1 MGNRSIFSSVYKL
14 KGVITVVRE
23 DFSTIVR
30 KIRIFSGVVLFAY
43 VIMHLS
49 NHSLNIFSIELADN
63 VRKNYFSVIWQHPI
77 GLVLLYSSLIAHLI
91 LGFSSIL
98 TRKSFKMS
106 FKDWA
111 QIIFPILALLF
122 LAQHIAASFI
132 ITKVF
137 GGSETYSLLFAAISS
152 SETSQMILDAI
163 FYSLM
168 IIFIWTHGV
177 IGLDAYLKQQ
187 AVHHG
192 KFLFYIRY
200 PSIFKFIY
208 WIVPTG
214 AVFGWIFGLREMS
227 FIAQIKSY
235 ELATTVPMYFQS
247 IFIKHIPMQAF
258 PVVMAIEPIVMK
270 YYPLFILFVVLVCV
284 LNVVRARFFG
294 RITVSYPG
302 GESVSI
308 PKGTSVLEASRN
320 GGIPHQSVCGGRG
333 RCTTC
338 RIKVTSYDGTLTAP
352 SAHEIKAIERVGL
365 DDNVRLACQLKP
377 TSNISV
383 QPLLNPE
390 NTLETVRSA
399 RALTGK
405 EQETVVLFV
414 DLRDFTKLSEKK
426 LPYDVVYILNKYYAV
441 CGEIIEKNGGRLDKF
456 IGDGI
461 MAIFDANSA
470 SNVNSK
476 NALVSANAISKS
488 MKTLNSE
495 MKTDFSEDMR
505 FGMGIHAGSMI
516 VGMMG
521 YGKTVTETAV
531 GDNVNIAA
539 RLEELTKTYKCEL
552 VVSKYVADK
561 ANIDTKK
568 MKPKTVDIRG
578 RKEVLE
584 VFTFEKAA
592 DVPV

>member
-1 MGNRSIFSSVYKL
+1 MV
-14 KGVITVVRE
+14 
-23 DFSTIVR
+23 
-30 KIRIFSGVVLFAY
+30 
-43 VIMHLS
+43 
-49 NHSLNIFSIELADN
+49 
-63 VRKNYFSVIWQHPI
+63 PI
-77 GLVLLYSSLIAHLI
+77 GAVL
-91 LGFSSIL
+91 
-98 TRKSFKMS
+98 
-106 FKDWA
+106 
-111 QIIFPILALLF
+111 
-122 LAQHIAASFI
+122 
-132 ITKVF
+132 
-137 GGSETYSLLFAAISS
+137 
-152 SETSQMILDAI
+152 
-163 FYSLM
+163 
-168 IIFIWTHGV
+168 
-177 IGLDAYLKQQ
+177 
-187 AVHHG
+187 
-192 KFLFYIRY
+192 
-200 PSIFKFIY
+200 
-208 WIVPTG
+208 
-214 AVFGWIFGLREMS
+214 GWLSGLRNMS
-227 FIAQIKSY
+227 FIAQIQSF
-235 ELATTVPMYFQS
+235 ELDMPIPNYLGSIIFKFVPQE
-247 IFIKHIPMQAF
+247 AF
-258 PVVMAIEPIVMK
+258 PVLLQIEPIVMK
-270 YYPLFILFVVLVCV
+270 YYPIFVLFVILVCIF
-284 LNVVRARFFG
+284 NVIRARFFG
-294 RITVSYPG
+294 RIIVSYPG
-302 GESVSI
+302 GETVSI
-308 PKGTSVLEASRN
+308 PKGTSVLEASRK
-320 GGIPHQSVCGGRG
+320 GKIPHQSVCGGRG

-338 RIKVTSYDGTLTAP
+338 RVKVTANEGTLTSP

-365 DDNVRLACQLKP
+365 DDNVRLACQLRP

-461 MAIFDANSA
+461 MAIFDVSSD

-592 DVPV
+592 DIPV

>member
-1 MGNRSIFSSVYKL
+1 MA
-14 KGVITVVRE
+14 RE
-23 DFSTIVR
+23 DFSTIIR
-30 KIRIFSGVVLFAY
+30 KIRIFSGVILFAY
-43 VIMHLS
+43 VLMHLS
-49 NHSLNIFSIELADN
+49 NHSLNIFSIDLADN
-63 VRKNYFSVIWQHPI
+63 IRERYFAVIWQHPF
-77 GLVLLYSSLIAHLI
+77 GLVLLYLSLFAHLI
-91 LGFSSIL
+91 LGFLSVL

-106 FKDWA
+106 VKDWV

-132 ITKVF
+132 ITKIF
-137 GGSETYSLLFAAISS
+137 GGSETYSLLFAAIGSGEKS
-152 SETSQMILDAI
+152 AMIMDAV

-192 KFLFYIRY
+192 KYSFYMNY
-200 PSIFKFIY
+200 PSFFKFVY
-208 WIVPTG
+208 WIIPIG
-214 AVFGWIFGLREMS
+214 AVLGWLSGLRDMS
-227 FIAQIKSY
+227 FIAQIKSL
-235 ELATTVPMYFQS
+235 ELGIPAQNYFGS
-247 IFIKHIPMQAF
+247 IIMKHIPVEAF
-258 PVVMAIEPIVMK
+258 PVVLAVEPIVMK
-270 YYPLFILFVVLVCV
+270 YYPLVILFVVLVCIF
-284 LNVVRARFFG
+284 NIVRARFFG
-294 RITVSYPG
+294 RIVVNYPG

-308 PKGTSVLEASRN
+308 PKGTTVLEASRM

-338 RIKVTSYDGTLTAP
+338 RIKVTGYEAMLPAP
-352 SAHEIKAIERVGL
+352 SGHEIKAIERVGL
-365 DDNVRLACQLKP
+365 DDKVRLACQLKP

-383 QPLLNPE
+383 QPLLNPD

-461 MAIFDANSA
+461 MAIFDAESKTD
-470 SNVNSK
+470 VNSR
-476 NALVSANAISKS
+476 NAVISANEISKS

-495 MKTDFSEDMR
+495 LKTDFSEDMR

-539 RLEELTKTYKCEL
+539 RLEELSKTYRCEL

-561 ANIDTKK
+561 ARVDTNKL
-568 MKPKTVDIRG
+568 KPKLVDIRG
-578 RKEVLE
+578 RKEALE
-584 VFTFEKAA
+584 VFTFENAA
-592 DVPV
+592 DILV

>member
-1 MGNRSIFSSVYKL
+1 M
-14 KGVITVVRE
+14 VRE
-23 DFSTIVR
+23 DFSTIIR
-30 KIRIFSGVVLFAY
+30 KIRIFSGVILFAY
-43 VIMHLS
+43 VLMHLS
-49 NHSLNIFSIELADN
+49 NHSLNIFSIDLADN
-63 VRKNYFSVIWQHPI
+63 IRERYFAVIWQHPI
-77 GLVLLYSSLIAHLI
+77 GLVLLYLSLFAHLI
-91 LGFSSIL
+91 LGFSSVL

-106 FKDWA
+106 VKDWV

-132 ITKVF
+132 ITKIF
-137 GGSETYSLLFAAISS
+137 GGSETYSLLFAAIGSGEKS
-152 SETSQMILDAI
+152 VMIMDAV

-168 IIFIWTHGV
+168 IVFIWTHGV

-192 KFLFYIRY
+192 KYSFYMNY
-200 PSIFKFIY
+200 PSFFKFVY
-208 WIVPTG
+208 WIIPIG
-214 AVFGWIFGLREMS
+214 AVLGWLSGLRDMS
-227 FIAQIKSY
+227 FIAQIKSL
-235 ELATTVPMYFQS
+235 ELGVPAQNYFGS
-247 IFIKHIPMQAF
+247 IIMKHIPVEAF
-258 PVVMAIEPIVMK
+258 PVVLAVEPIVMK
-270 YYPLFILFVVLVCV
+270 YYPLFILFVVLVCIF
-284 LNVVRARFFG
+284 NIVRARFFG
-294 RITVSYPG
+294 RIVVNYPG

-308 PKGTSVLEASRN
+308 PKGTTVLEASRM

-338 RIKVTSYDGTLTAP
+338 RIKVTGYEAMLPAP
-352 SAHEIKAIERVGL
+352 SGHEIKAIERVGL
-365 DDNVRLACQLKP
+365 DDKVRLACQLKP

-383 QPLLNPE
+383 QPLLNPD

-461 MAIFDANSA
+461 MAIFDAESKTD
-470 SNVNSK
+470 VNSR
-476 NALVSANAISKS
+476 NAVISANEISKS

-495 MKTDFSEDMR
+495 LKTDFSEDMR

-539 RLEELTKTYKCEL
+539 RLEELSKTYRCEL
-552 VVSKYVADK
+552 VVSKYVVDK
-561 ANIDTKK
+561 ARVDTNKL
-568 MKPKTVDIRG
+568 KPKLVDIRG
-578 RKEVLE
+578 RKEALE
-584 VFTFEKAA
+584 VFTFENAA
-592 DVPV
+592 DILV

>member
-1 MGNRSIFSSVYKL
+1 M
-14 KGVITVVRE
+14 VRE
-23 DFSTIVR
+23 DFSTIIR
-30 KIRIFSGVVLFAY
+30 KIRIISGSILFAY
-43 VIMHLS
+43 VIMHLL
-49 NHSLNIFSIELADN
+49 NHSINIFSIDLADA
-63 VRKNYFSVIWQHPI
+63 VRSSYFHPVWQNPV
-77 GLVLLYSSLIAHLI
+77 GLVLLYGSFVAHMI

-98 TRKSFKMS
+98 TRKSFKMKA
-106 FKDWA
+106 KDWI
-111 QIIFPILALLF
+111 QIIFPVLALLF
-122 LAQHIAASFI
+122 LLQHIAASFA
-132 ITKVF
+132 ITKIF
-137 GGSETYSLLFAAISS
+137 GGEESYSLLFAVMNTDPPSEIIIGAI
-152 SETSQMILDAI
+152 L
-163 FYSLM
+163 FSLM
-168 IIFIWTHGV
+168 TIFIWVHGV

-187 AVHHG
+187 AVHHNRFG
-192 KFLFYIRY
+192 FYLRFPSLFR
-200 PSIFKFIY
+200 FIY
-208 WIVPTG
+208 WVVPIC
-214 AVFGWIFGLREMS
+214 AVLGWLSGLRNMS
-227 FIAQIKSY
+227 FIAQIQSF
-235 ELATTVPMYFQS
+235 ELDMPIPNYLGSIIFKFVPQE
-247 IFIKHIPMQAF
+247 AF
-258 PVVMAIEPIVMK
+258 PVLLQIEPIVMK
-270 YYPLFILFVVLVCV
+270 YYPIFVLFVILVCIF
-284 LNVVRARFFG
+284 NVIRARFFG
-294 RITVSYPG
+294 RIIVSYPG
-302 GESVSI
+302 GETVSI
-308 PKGTSVLEASRN
+308 PKGTSVLEASRK
-320 GGIPHQSVCGGRG
+320 GKIPHQSVCGGRG

-338 RIKVTSYDGTLTAP
+338 RVKITANEGTLTSP

-365 DDNVRLACQLKP
+365 DDNVRLACQLRP

-461 MAIFDANSA
+461 MAIFDVSSD

-568 MKPKTVDIRG
+568 MKSRTVDIRG

-592 DVPV
+592 DIPV

>member
-1 MGNRSIFSSVYKL
+1 M
-14 KGVITVVRE
+14 VRE
-23 DFSTIVR
+23 DFSTIIR
-30 KIRIFSGVVLFAY
+30 KIRIISGSILFAY
-43 VIMHLS
+43 VIMHLL
-49 NHSLNIFSIELADN
+49 NHSINIFSIDLADA
-63 VRKNYFSVIWQHPI
+63 VRSSYFHPVWQNPV
-77 GLVLLYSSLIAHLI
+77 GLVLLYGSFVAHMI

-98 TRKSFKMS
+98 TRKSFKMKA
-106 FKDWA
+106 KDWI
-111 QIIFPILALLF
+111 QIIFPVLALLF
-122 LAQHIAASFI
+122 LLQHIAASFA
-132 ITKVF
+132 ITKIF
-137 GGSETYSLLFAAISS
+137 GGEESYSLLFAVMNTDPLSEIIIGAI
-152 SETSQMILDAI
+152 L
-163 FYSLM
+163 FSLM
-168 IIFIWTHGV
+168 TIFIWVHGV

-187 AVHHG
+187 AVHHNRFG
-192 KFLFYIRY
+192 FYLRFPSLFR
-200 PSIFKFIY
+200 FIY
-208 WIVPTG
+208 WVVPIG
-214 AVFGWIFGLREMS
+214 AVLGWLSGLRNMS
-227 FIAQIKSY
+227 FIAQIQSF
-235 ELATTVPMYFQS
+235 ELDMPIPNYLGSIIFKFVPQE
-247 IFIKHIPMQAF
+247 AF
-258 PVVMAIEPIVMK
+258 PVLLQIEPIVMK
-270 YYPLFILFVVLVCV
+270 YYPIFVLFVILVCIF
-284 LNVVRARFFG
+284 NVIRARFFG
-294 RITVSYPG
+294 RIIVSYPG
-302 GESVSI
+302 GETVSI
-308 PKGTSVLEASRN
+308 PKGTSVLEASRK
-320 GGIPHQSVCGGRG
+320 GKIPHQSVCGGRG

-338 RIKVTSYDGTLTAP
+338 RVKVTANEGTLTSP

-365 DDNVRLACQLKP
+365 DDNVRLACQLRP

-461 MAIFDANSA
+461 MAIFDVSSD

-476 NALVSANAISKS
+476 NALVSANAISKR

-592 DVPV
+592 DIPV

>member
-1 MGNRSIFSSVYKL
+1 M
-14 KGVITVVRE
+14 VRE
-23 DFSTIVR
+23 DFSTIIR
-30 KIRIFSGVVLFAY
+30 KIRIFSGVVLFLY

-63 VRKNYFSVIWQHPI
+63 VREKYFAVIWQHPA
-77 GLVLLYSSLIAHLI
+77 GLVLLYLSLFAHLI
-91 LGFSSIL
+91 LGFSSVL
-98 TRKSFKMS
+98 RRKSFKMS
-106 FKDWA
+106 FKDWV

-132 ITKVF
+132 ITKIF
-137 GGSETYSLLFAAISS
+137 GGSETYSLLFAAIGSGEKS
-152 SETSQMILDAI
+152 AMIMDAI

-168 IIFIWTHGV
+168 IVFIWTHGV

-192 KFLFYIRY
+192 KYSFYMNY
-200 PSIFKFIY
+200 PSIFKFLY
-208 WIVPTG
+208 WIIPTG
-214 AVFGWIFGLREMS
+214 AVLGWLSGLRDMS
-227 FIAQIKSY
+227 FIAQIKAL
-235 ELATTVPMYFQS
+235 ELDITAQNYLGS
-247 IFIKHIPMQAF
+247 IIMKHIPVEAF
-258 PVVMAIEPIVMK
+258 PVVLAIEPVVMK
-270 YYPLFILFVVLVCV
+270 YYPLFILFVVLVSAF
-284 LNVVRARFFG
+284 NVARARFFG
-294 RITVSYPG
+294 HIVVNYPA
-302 GESVSI
+302 GETVSI
-308 PKGTSVLEASRN
+308 PKGTTVLEASRM

-338 RIKVTSYDGTLTAP
+338 RVKVTAHDGTLPAP
-352 SAHEIKAIERVGL
+352 NAHEIKAIERVGL
-365 DDNVRLACQLKP
+365 DDNVRLACQLRP
-377 TSNISV
+377 TNNISV

-405 EQETVVLFV
+405 EQETVILFV

-461 MAIFDANSA
+461 MAIFD
-470 SNVNSK
+470 VNSK
-476 NALVSANAISKS
+476 TDINSRNAVISANEISKS
-488 MKTLNSE
+488 MKVLNSE
-495 MKTDFSEDMR
+495 LKTDFSEDMR

-539 RLEELTKTYKCEL
+539 RLEELSKTYRCEL

-561 ANIDTKK
+561 AKIDIDKL
-568 MKPKTVDIRG
+568 KPKLVDIRG
-578 RKEVLE
+578 RKEALE
-584 VFTFEKAA
+584 VFTFENAA
-592 DVPV
+592 DILV

>member
-1 MGNRSIFSSVYKL
+1 M
-14 KGVITVVRE
+14 VRE
-23 DFSTIVR
+23 DFSTIIR
-30 KIRIFSGVVLFAY
+30 KIRIFSGVILFAY
-43 VIMHLS
+43 VLMHLS
-49 NHSLNIFSIELADN
+49 NHSLNIFSIDLADN
-63 VRKNYFSVIWQHPI
+63 IRERYFAVIWQHPV
-77 GLVLLYSSLIAHLI
+77 GLVLLYLSLFAHLI
-91 LGFSSIL
+91 LGFSSVL

-106 FKDWA
+106 VKDWV

-132 ITKVF
+132 ITKIF
-137 GGSETYSLLFAAISS
+137 GGSETYSLLFAAIGSGEKS
-152 SETSQMILDAI
+152 VMIMDAV

-168 IIFIWTHGV
+168 TVFIWTHGV

-192 KFLFYIRY
+192 KYSFYMNY
-200 PSIFKFIY
+200 PSFFKFVY
-208 WIVPTG
+208 WIIPIG
-214 AVFGWIFGLREMS
+214 AVLGWLSGLRDMS
-227 FIAQIKSY
+227 FIAQIKSL
-235 ELATTVPMYFQS
+235 ELGIPAQNYFGS
-247 IFIKHIPMQAF
+247 IIMKHIPVEAF
-258 PVVMAIEPIVMK
+258 PVVLAVEPIVMK
-270 YYPLFILFVVLVCV
+270 YYPLFILFVVLVCIF
-284 LNVVRARFFG
+284 NIVRARFFG
-294 RITVSYPG
+294 RIVVNYPG

-308 PKGTSVLEASRN
+308 PKGTTVLEASRM

-338 RIKVTSYDGTLTAP
+338 RIKVTGYEAMLPAP
-352 SAHEIKAIERVGL
+352 SGHEIKAIERVGL
-365 DDNVRLACQLKP
+365 DDKVRLACQLKP

-383 QPLLNPE
+383 QPLLNPD

-461 MAIFDANSA
+461 MAIFDAESKTD
-470 SNVNSK
+470 VNSR
-476 NALVSANAISKS
+476 NAVISANEISKS

-495 MKTDFSEDMR
+495 LKTDFSEDMR

-539 RLEELTKTYKCEL
+539 RLEELSKTYRCEL

-561 ANIDTKK
+561 ARVDTDKL
-568 MKPKTVDIRG
+568 KPKLVDIRG
-578 RKEVLE
+578 RKEALE
-584 VFTFEKAA
+584 VFTFENAA
-592 DVPV
+592 DILV

>member
-1 MGNRSIFSSVYKL
+1 M
-14 KGVITVVRE
+14 VRE
-23 DFSTIVR
+23 DFSTIIR
-30 KIRIFSGVVLFAY
+30 KIRIISGSILFAY
-43 VIMHLS
+43 VIMHLL
-49 NHSLNIFSIELADN
+49 NHSINIFSIDLADA
-63 VRKNYFSVIWQHPI
+63 VRSSYFHPVWQNPV
-77 GLVLLYSSLIAHLI
+77 GLVLLYGSFVAHMI

-98 TRKSFKMS
+98 TRKSFKMKA
-106 FKDWA
+106 KDWI
-111 QIIFPILALLF
+111 QIIFPVLALLF
-122 LAQHIAASFI
+122 LLQHIAASFA
-132 ITKVF
+132 ITKIF
-137 GGSETYSLLFAAISS
+137 GGEESYSLLFAVMNTDSPSEIIIGAI
-152 SETSQMILDAI
+152 L
-163 FYSLM
+163 FSLM
-168 IIFIWTHGV
+168 TIFIWVHGV

-187 AVHHG
+187 AVHHNRFG
-192 KFLFYIRY
+192 FYLRFPSLFR
-200 PSIFKFIY
+200 FIY
-208 WIVPTG
+208 WVVPIG
-214 AVFGWIFGLREMS
+214 AVRGWLSGLRNMS
-227 FIAQIKSY
+227 FIAQIQSF
-235 ELATTVPMYFQS
+235 ELDMPIPNYLGSIIFKFVPQE
-247 IFIKHIPMQAF
+247 AF
-258 PVVMAIEPIVMK
+258 PVLLQIEPIVMK
-270 YYPLFILFVVLVCV
+270 YYPIFVLFVILVCIF
-284 LNVVRARFFG
+284 NVIRARFFG
-294 RITVSYPG
+294 RIIVSYPG
-302 GESVSI
+302 GETVSI
-308 PKGTSVLEASRN
+308 PKGTSVLEASRK
-320 GGIPHQSVCGGRG
+320 GKIPHQSVCGGRG

-338 RIKVTSYDGTLTAP
+338 RVKVTANEATLTSP

-365 DDNVRLACQLKP
+365 DDNVRLACQLRP
-377 TSNISV
+377 TSDMSV

-461 MAIFDANSA
+461 MAIFDVSSEA
-470 SNVNSK
+470 NVNSK
-476 NALVSANAISKS
+476 NALGSANAISKS

-568 MKPKTVDIRG
+568 MKPKTEDIRG

-592 DVPV
+592 DIPV

>member
-1 MGNRSIFSSVYKL
+1 M
-14 KGVITVVRE
+14 VRE
-23 DFSTIVR
+23 DFSTIIR
-30 KIRIFSGVVLFAY
+30 KIRIISGSILFAY
-43 VIMHLS
+43 VIMHLL
-49 NHSLNIFSIELADN
+49 NHSINIFSIDLADA
-63 VRKNYFSVIWQHPI
+63 VRSSYFHPVWQNPV
-77 GLVLLYSSLIAHLI
+77 GLVLLYGSFVAHMI

-98 TRKSFKMS
+98 TRKSFKMKA
-106 FKDWA
+106 KDWI
-111 QIIFPILALLF
+111 QIIFPVLALLF
-122 LAQHIAASFI
+122 LLQHIAASFA
-132 ITKVF
+132 ITKIF
-137 GGSETYSLLFAAISS
+137 GGEESYSLLFAVMNTDPPSEIIIGAI
-152 SETSQMILDAI
+152 L
-163 FYSLM
+163 FSLM
-168 IIFIWTHGV
+168 TIFIWVHGV

-187 AVHHG
+187 AVHHNRFG
-192 KFLFYIRY
+192 FYLRFPSLFR
-200 PSIFKFIY
+200 FIY
-208 WIVPTG
+208 WVVPIG
-214 AVFGWIFGLREMS
+214 AVLGWFSGLRNMS
-227 FIAQIKSY
+227 FIAQIQSF
-235 ELATTVPMYFQS
+235 ELDMPIPNYLGSIIFKFVPQE
-247 IFIKHIPMQAF
+247 AF
-258 PVVMAIEPIVMK
+258 PVLLQIEPIVMK
-270 YYPLFILFVVLVCV
+270 YYPIFVLFVILVCIF
-284 LNVVRARFFG
+284 NVIRARFFG
-294 RITVSYPG
+294 RIIVSYPG
-302 GESVSI
+302 GETVSI
-308 PKGTSVLEASRN
+308 PKGTSVLEASRK
-320 GGIPHQSVCGGRG
+320 GKIPHQSVCGGRG

-338 RIKVTSYDGTLTAP
+338 RVKVTANEGTLTSP

-461 MAIFDANSA
+461 MAIFDVSTD

-592 DVPV
+592 DIPV

>member
-1 MGNRSIFSSVYKL
+1 M
-14 KGVITVVRE
+14 VRE
-23 DFSTIVR
+23 DFSTIIR
-30 KIRIFSGVVLFAY
+30 KIRIFSGVILFAY
-43 VIMHLS
+43 VLMHLS
-49 NHSLNIFSIELADN
+49 NHSLNIFSIDLADN
-63 VRKNYFSVIWQHPI
+63 IRERYFAVIWQHPV
-77 GLVLLYSSLIAHLI
+77 GLVLLYLSLFAHLI
-91 LGFSSIL
+91 LGFSSVL

-106 FKDWA
+106 VKDWV

-132 ITKVF
+132 ITKIF
-137 GGSETYSLLFAAISS
+137 GGSETYSLLFAAIGSGEKS
-152 SETSQMILDAI
+152 AMIMDAV

-168 IIFIWTHGV
+168 IVFIWTHGV

-192 KFLFYIRY
+192 KYSFYMNY
-200 PSIFKFIY
+200 PSFFKFVY
-208 WIVPTG
+208 WIIPIG
-214 AVFGWIFGLREMS
+214 AVLGWLSGLRDMS
-227 FIAQIKSY
+227 FIAQIKSL
-235 ELATTVPMYFQS
+235 ELGIPAQNYFGS
-247 IFIKHIPMQAF
+247 IIMKHIPVEAF
-258 PVVMAIEPIVMK
+258 PVVLAVEPIVMK
-270 YYPLFILFVVLVCV
+270 YYPLFILFVVLVCIF
-284 LNVVRARFFG
+284 NIVRARFFG
-294 RITVSYPG
+294 RIVVNYPG

-308 PKGTSVLEASRN
+308 PKGTTVLEASRM

-338 RIKVTSYDGTLTAP
+338 RIKVTGYEAMLPAP
-352 SAHEIKAIERVGL
+352 SGHEIKAIERVGL
-365 DDNVRLACQLKP
+365 DDKVRLACQLKP
-377 TSNISV
+377 TSNVSV
-383 QPLLNPE
+383 QPLLNPD

-461 MAIFDANSA
+461 MAIFDAESKTD
-470 SNVNSK
+470 VNSR
-476 NALVSANAISKS
+476 NAVISANEISKS

-495 MKTDFSEDMR
+495 LKTDFSEDMR

-539 RLEELTKTYKCEL
+539 RLEELSKTYRCEL

-561 ANIDTKK
+561 AKVDTVKL
-568 MKPKTVDIRG
+568 KPKLVDIRG
-578 RKEVLE
+578 RKEALE
-584 VFTFEKAA
+584 VFTFENAA
-592 DVPV
+592 DISV

>member
-1 MGNRSIFSSVYKL
+1 M
-14 KGVITVVRE
+14 VRE
-23 DFSTIVR
+23 DFSTIIR
-30 KIRIFSGVVLFAY
+30 KIRIFSGVILFAY
-43 VIMHLS
+43 VLMHLS
-49 NHSLNIFSIELADN
+49 NHSLNIFSIDLADN
-63 VRKNYFSVIWQHPI
+63 IRERYFAVIWQHPV
-77 GLVLLYSSLIAHLI
+77 GLVLLYLSLFAHLI
-91 LGFSSIL
+91 LGFSSVL

-106 FKDWA
+106 VKDWV

-132 ITKVF
+132 ITKIF
-137 GGSETYSLLFAAISS
+137 GGTETYSLLFAAIGSGEKS
-152 SETSQMILDAI
+152 VMIMDAV

-168 IIFIWTHGV
+168 TVFIWTHGV

-192 KFLFYIRY
+192 KYSFYMNY
-200 PSIFKFIY
+200 PSFFKFVY
-208 WIVPTG
+208 WIIPIG
-214 AVFGWIFGLREMS
+214 AVLGWLSGLRDMS
-227 FIAQIKSY
+227 FIAQIKSL
-235 ELATTVPMYFQS
+235 ELGIPAQNYFGS
-247 IFIKHIPMQAF
+247 IIMKHIPVEAF
-258 PVVMAIEPIVMK
+258 PVVLAVEPIVMK
-270 YYPLFILFVVLVCV
+270 YYPLFILFVVLVCIF
-284 LNVVRARFFG
+284 NIVRARFFG
-294 RITVSYPG
+294 RIVVNYPG

-308 PKGTSVLEASRN
+308 PKGTTVLEASRM

-338 RIKVTSYDGTLTAP
+338 RIKVTGYEAMLPAP
-352 SAHEIKAIERVGL
+352 SGHEIKAIERVGL
-365 DDNVRLACQLKP
+365 DDKVRLACQLKP

-383 QPLLNPE
+383 QPLLNPD

-461 MAIFDANSA
+461 MAIFDAESKTD
-470 SNVNSK
+470 VNSR
-476 NALVSANAISKS
+476 NAVISANEISKS

-495 MKTDFSEDMR
+495 LKTDFSEDMR

-539 RLEELTKTYKCEL
+539 RLEELSKTYRCEL

-561 ANIDTKK
+561 ARVDTDKL
-568 MKPKTVDIRG
+568 KPKLVDIRG
-578 RKEVLE
+578 RKEALE
-584 VFTFEKAA
+584 VFTFENAA
-592 DVPV
+592 DILV

>member
-1 MGNRSIFSSVYKL
+1 M
-14 KGVITVVRE
+14 VRE
-23 DFSTIVR
+23 DFSTIIR
-30 KIRIFSGVVLFAY
+30 KIRIFSGVILFAY
-43 VIMHLS
+43 VLMHLS
-49 NHSLNIFSIELADN
+49 NHSLNIFSIDLADN
-63 VRKNYFSVIWQHPI
+63 IRERYFAVIWQHPV
-77 GLVLLYSSLIAHLI
+77 GLVLLYLSLFAHLI
-91 LGFSSIL
+91 LGFSSVL

-106 FKDWA
+106 VKDWV

-132 ITKVF
+132 ITKIF
-137 GGSETYSLLFAAISS
+137 GGSETYSLLFAAIGSGEKS
-152 SETSQMILDAI
+152 VMIMDAV

-168 IIFIWTHGV
+168 TVFIWTHGV

-192 KFLFYIRY
+192 KYSFYMNY
-200 PSIFKFIY
+200 PSFFKFVY
-208 WIVPTG
+208 WIIPIG
-214 AVFGWIFGLREMS
+214 AVLGWLSGLRDMS
-227 FIAQIKSY
+227 FIAQIKSL
-235 ELATTVPMYFQS
+235 ELGIPAQNYFGS
-247 IFIKHIPMQAF
+247 IIMKHIPVEAF
-258 PVVMAIEPIVMK
+258 PVVLAIEPIVMK
-270 YYPLFILFVVLVCV
+270 YYPLFILFVVLVCIF
-284 LNVVRARFFG
+284 NIVRARFFG
-294 RITVSYPG
+294 RIVVNYPG

-308 PKGTSVLEASRN
+308 PKGTTVLEASRM

-338 RIKVTSYDGTLTAP
+338 RIKVTDYEAMLPAP
-352 SAHEIKAIERVGL
+352 SGHEIKAIERVGL
-365 DDNVRLACQLKP
+365 DDKVRLACQLKP

-383 QPLLNPE
+383 QPLLNPD

-461 MAIFDANSA
+461 MAIFDAESKTD
-470 SNVNSK
+470 VNSR
-476 NALVSANAISKS
+476 NAVISANEISKS

-495 MKTDFSEDMR
+495 LKTDFSEDMR

-539 RLEELTKTYKCEL
+539 RLEELSKTYRCEL

-561 ANIDTKK
+561 ARVDTDKL
-568 MKPKTVDIRG
+568 KPKLVDIRG
-578 RKEVLE
+578 RKEALE
-584 VFTFEKAA
+584 VFTFENAA
-592 DVPV
+592 DILV

>member
-1 MGNRSIFSSVYKL
+1 MFK
-14 KGVITVVRE
+14 E
-23 DFSTIVR
+23 DFSTIIR
-30 KIRIFSGVVLFAY
+30 KIRILSGMILFAY

-63 VRKNYFSVIWQHPI
+63 VRENYFAVIWQHPI
-77 GLVLLYSSLIAHLI
+77 GLVLLYSSLFAHLI
-91 LGFSSIL
+91 LGFSSVL

-106 FKDWA
+106 FKDWV

-152 SETSQMILDAI
+152 SETSQMIMDAI

-192 KFLFYIRY
+192 KYSFYISY

-235 ELATTVPMYFQS
+235 EIATTVPMYFQS
-247 IFIKHIPMQAF
+247 IFMKHIPMEAF
-258 PVVMAIEPIVMK
+258 PVVMAIEPIVRK
-270 YYPLFILFVVLVCV
+270 YYPLFVLFVVVVCV

-294 RITVSYPG
+294 RIIVSYPG
-302 GESVSI
+302 GESVSV
-308 PKGTSVLEASRN
+308 PKGTSVLEASRI
-320 GGIPHQSVCGGRG
+320 GKIPHQSICGGRG

-338 RIKVTSYDGTLTAP
+338 RIKVLSHEGEIP
-352 SAHEIKAIERVGL
+352 KPNFHEIKAIERVGL

-377 TSNISV
+377 ANSITV
-383 QPLLNPE
+383 LPLLNPE
-390 NTLETVRSA
+390 NQLETARSA

-405 EQETVVLFV
+405 EQETVILFV

-461 MAIFDANSA
+461 MAIFDASDSSSENCSNAVNSA
-470 SNVNSK
+470 SEISK
-476 NALVSANAISKS
+476 N

-495 MKTDFSEDMR
+495 MRVDFSEEMR
-505 FGMGIHAGSMI
+505 FGMGIHAGSTI
-516 VGMMG
+516 VGLMG
-521 YGKTVTETAV
+521 YGRTVTETAV
-531 GDNVNIAA
+531 GDNVNIAS
-539 RLEELTKTYKCEL
+539 RLEELTKRYKCEL
-552 VVSKYVADK
+552 AISKYVADK
-561 ANIDTKK
+561 ANISNKK
-568 MKPKTVDIRG
+568 LNLKEVDIRG
-578 RKEVLE
+578 RKEKLE
-584 VFTFEKAA
+584 IVIIEDASELSLA
-592 DVPV
+592 PV

>member
-1 MGNRSIFSSVYKL
+1 M
-14 KGVITVVRE
+14 VRE
-23 DFSTIVR
+23 DFSTIIR
-30 KIRIFSGVVLFAY
+30 KIRIFSGSILFAY
-43 VIMHLS
+43 VIMHLL
-49 NHSLNIFSIELADN
+49 NHSINIFSIDLADA
-63 VRKNYFSVIWQHPI
+63 VRSSYFHPVWQNPV
-77 GLVLLYSSLIAHLI
+77 GLVLLYGSFVAHMI

-98 TRKSFKMS
+98 TRKSFKMKA
-106 FKDWA
+106 KDWI

-122 LAQHIAASFI
+122 LLQHIAASFA
-132 ITKVF
+132 ITKIF
-137 GGSETYSLLFAAISS
+137 GGEESYSLLFAVMNTDPPSEIIIGAI
-152 SETSQMILDAI
+152 L
-163 FYSLM
+163 FSLM
-168 IIFIWTHGV
+168 TIFIWVHGV

-187 AVHHG
+187 AVHHNRFG
-192 KFLFYIRY
+192 FYLRFPSLFL
-200 PSIFKFIY
+200 FIY
-208 WIVPTG
+208 WVVPIG
-214 AVFGWIFGLREMS
+214 AVLGWLSGLRNMS
-227 FIAQIKSY
+227 FIAQIQSF
-235 ELATTVPMYFQS
+235 ELDMPIPNYLGSIIFKFVPQE
-247 IFIKHIPMQAF
+247 AF
-258 PVVMAIEPIVMK
+258 PVLLQIEPVVMK
-270 YYPLFILFVVLVCV
+270 YYPIFVLFVILVCIF
-284 LNVVRARFFG
+284 NVIRARFFG
-294 RITVSYPG
+294 RIIVSYPG
-302 GESVSI
+302 GETVSI
-308 PKGTSVLEASRN
+308 PKGTSVLEASRK
-320 GGIPHQSVCGGRG
+320 GKIPHQSVCGGRG

-338 RIKVTSYDGTLTAP
+338 RVKVTANEGTLTSP
-352 SAHEIKAIERVGL
+352 SVHEIKAIERTGL
-365 DDNVRLACQLKP
+365 DDNVRLACQLRP

-456 IGDGI
+456 IGDGV
-461 MAIFDANSA
+461 MAIFDVSSD

-592 DVPV
+592 DIPV

>member
-1 MGNRSIFSSVYKL
+1 M
-14 KGVITVVRE
+14 VRE
-23 DFSTIVR
+23 DFSTIIR
-30 KIRIFSGVVLFAY
+30 KIRIFSGVILFAY
-43 VIMHLS
+43 VLMHLS
-49 NHSLNIFSIELADN
+49 NHSLNIFSIDLADN
-63 VRKNYFSVIWQHPI
+63 IRERYFAVIWQHPI
-77 GLVLLYSSLIAHLI
+77 GLVLLYLSLFAHLI
-91 LGFSSIL
+91 LGFSSVL

-106 FKDWA
+106 VKDWV

-132 ITKVF
+132 ITKIF
-137 GGSETYSLLFAAISS
+137 GGSETYSLLFAAIGSGEKS
-152 SETSQMILDAI
+152 AMIMDAV

-168 IIFIWTHGV
+168 IVFIWTHGV

-192 KFLFYIRY
+192 KYSFYMNY
-200 PSIFKFIY
+200 PSFFKFVY
-208 WIVPTG
+208 WIIPIG
-214 AVFGWIFGLREMS
+214 AVLGWLSGLRDMS
-227 FIAQIKSY
+227 FIAQIKSL
-235 ELATTVPMYFQS
+235 ELGIPAQNYFGS
-247 IFIKHIPMQAF
+247 IIMKHIPVEAF
-258 PVVMAIEPIVMK
+258 PVVLAVEPIVMK
-270 YYPLFILFVVLVCV
+270 YYPLVILFVVLVCIF
-284 LNVVRARFFG
+284 NIVRARFFG
-294 RITVSYPG
+294 RIVVNYPG

-308 PKGTSVLEASRN
+308 PKGTTVLEASRM

-338 RIKVTSYDGTLTAP
+338 RIKVTGYEAMLPAP
-352 SAHEIKAIERVGL
+352 SGHEIKAIERVGL
-365 DDNVRLACQLKP
+365 DDKVRLACQLKP

-383 QPLLNPE
+383 QPLLNPD

-461 MAIFDANSA
+461 MAIFDAESKTD
-470 SNVNSK
+470 VNSR
-476 NALVSANAISKS
+476 NAVISANEISKS

-495 MKTDFSEDMR
+495 LKTDFSEDMR

-539 RLEELTKTYKCEL
+539 RLEELSKTYRCEL

-561 ANIDTKK
+561 ARVDTDKL
-568 MKPKTVDIRG
+568 KPKLVDIRG
-578 RKEVLE
+578 RKEALE
-584 VFTFEKAA
+584 VFTFENAA
-592 DVPV
+592 DILV

>member
-1 MGNRSIFSSVYKL
+1 
-14 KGVITVVRE
+14 
-23 DFSTIVR
+23 
-30 KIRIFSGVVLFAY
+30 VLGW
-43 VIMHLS
+43 LS
-49 NHSLNIFSIELADN
+49 
-63 VRKNYFSVIWQHPI
+63 
-77 GLVLLYSSLIAHLI
+77 
-91 LGFSSIL
+91 
-98 TRKSFKMS
+98 
-106 FKDWA
+106 
-111 QIIFPILALLF
+111 
-122 LAQHIAASFI
+122 
-132 ITKVF
+132 
-137 GGSETYSLLFAAISS
+137 
-152 SETSQMILDAI
+152 
-163 FYSLM
+163 
-168 IIFIWTHGV
+168 
-177 IGLDAYLKQQ
+177 
-187 AVHHG
+187 
-192 KFLFYIRY
+192 
-200 PSIFKFIY
+200 
-208 WIVPTG
+208 
-214 AVFGWIFGLREMS
+214 GLRNMS
-227 FIAQIKSY
+227 FIAQIQSF
-235 ELATTVPMYFQS
+235 ELDMPIPNYLGSIIFKFVPQE
-247 IFIKHIPMQAF
+247 AF
-258 PVVMAIEPIVMK
+258 PVLLQIEPIVMK
-270 YYPLFILFVVLVCV
+270 YYPIFVLFVILVCI
-284 LNVVRARFFG
+284 LNVIRARFFG
-294 RITVSYPG
+294 RIIVSYPG
-302 GESVSI
+302 GETVSI
-308 PKGTSVLEASRN
+308 PKGTSVLEASRK
-320 GGIPHQSVCGGRG
+320 GKIPHQSVCGGRG

-338 RIKVTSYDGTLTAP
+338 RVKVTANEGTLTSP

-365 DDNVRLACQLKP
+365 DDNVRLACQLRP

-461 MAIFDANSA
+461 MAIFDVSSD

-592 DVPV
+592 DIPV

>member
-1 MGNRSIFSSVYKL
+1 M
-14 KGVITVVRE
+14 VRE
-23 DFSTIVR
+23 DFSTIIR
-30 KIRIFSGVVLFAY
+30 KIRIFSGAILFAY
-43 VIMHLS
+43 VIMHLL
-49 NHSLNIFSIELADN
+49 NHSVNIFSIDLADAI
-63 VRKNYFSVIWQHPI
+63 RSSYFNPIWQNPV
-77 GLVLLYSSLIAHLI
+77 GLVLLYGSLTAHLI
-91 LGFSSIL
+91 LGFASIL
-98 TRKSFKMS
+98 TRKSFKMKA
-106 FKDWA
+106 KDWI
-111 QIIFPILALLF
+111 QIVFPVLALLF
-122 LAQHIAASFI
+122 LLQHIAVSFI
-132 ITKVF
+132 ITKIY
-137 GGSETYSLLFAAISS
+137 GGEETYSLFFAAMNT
-152 SETSQMILDAI
+152 ETPSDLIVGAIL
-163 FYSLM
+163 FSLM
-168 IIFIWTHGV
+168 TIFIWVHGV
-177 IGLDAYLKQQ
+177 IGLDSYLKQQ
-187 AVHHG
+187 AVHHN
-192 KFLFYIRY
+192 KFGFYLRFPSLFR
-200 PSIFKFIY
+200 FIY
-208 WIVPTG
+208 WVVPIG
-214 AVFGWIFGLREMS
+214 AVLGWLSGLRNMS
-227 FIAQIKSY
+227 FIAQI
-235 ELATTVPMYFQS
+235 QS
-247 IFIKHIPMQAF
+247 FEMDMPIPNYLGSIIFKFIPQEAF
-258 PVVMAIEPIVMK
+258 PVIMQVEPLVMK
-270 YYPLFILFVVLVCV
+270 YYPLVVLFVILVCIF
-284 LNVVRARFFG
+284 NVVRARFFG
-294 RITVSYPG
+294 RIIVSYPG
-302 GESVSI
+302 GETVSI
-308 PKGTSVLEASRN
+308 PKGTSVLEASRK
-320 GGIPHQSVCGGRG
+320 GKIPHQSVCGGRG

-338 RIKVTSYDGTLTAP
+338 RVKVTSNEGTLTAP

-365 DDNVRLACQLKP
+365 DDNVRLACQLRP

-461 MAIFDANSA
+461 MAIFDASSD

-561 ANIDTKK
+561 ANIDTQK

-592 DVPV
+592 DIPV